1 MILAYG
7 AWCRIA
13 YIRCQFETWSTWG
26 SAWLMLV
33 AKQCACC
40 SRDFRTVWMEE
51 EHFEHLLWYLGSSAD
66 CRPVVRINW
75 MFFMQWQ
82 CVTSVAKVNT
92 VQLRFT
98 ALTNIPLDLT
108 NWTMWRMNKIK
119 RLTNPFNIFLS
130 KLVSQLLL
138 HHPDSSFTHT
148 TSVELNNNVE
158 TSYFTHL
165 KMCYL
170 MTTFR
175 CPTDIETLLL
185 GNIFSV
191 VWSKKFLRYWSYQ
204 LNESLQQ

>member
-175 CPTDIETLLL
+175 CLTDIKTLLL

-191 VWSKKFLRYWSYQ
+191 V
-204 LNESLQQ
+204 

>member
-1 MILAYG
+1 MALNSPALNPNDSCI
-7 AWCRIA
+7 
-13 YIRCQFETWSTWG
+13 WG
-26 SAWLMLV
+26 MMQDRVYQMPVWDMVDLR
-33 AKQCACC
+33 QCLIDACC
-40 SRDFRTVWMEE
+40 KAVWMVLLMNGTRDFRTVWMEE

-82 CVTSVAKVNT
+82 CVTLVAKVNT

-170 MTTFR
+170 MTTFW
-175 CPTDIETLLL
+175 CPTDIKTLLL

-191 VWSKKFLRYWSYQ
+191 V
-204 LNESLQQ
+204 